1 MLTPWWLYEQLK
13 LTRRFNAAIAANRC
27 IVLPIWPP
35 LRDTAEFLVARTYFQ
50 GGSRMSKSQAVGH
63 WLRLALCLVIA
74 TLIAVPA
81 ATGSVTFSTFVSS
94 SSISALLGNTST
106 IGYTYAGNK
115 FVGSV
120 YFGPNNNQLYSTDLT
135 GGSLALFGSPIPG
148 FSGEIALGSSLGL
161 GGFPSRDVY
170 AGSQAGTSIYH
181 LPNSSNSGTAPNLF
195 VSLPGGAI
203 RGITFDQVGTFGG
216 NMLVS
221 TSSGQIFSV
230 ASNGSFTQLANLGQD
245 SEGMAIGTSS
255 FGPFAG
261 YLLVGSEGSGQIN
274 AINPTTHAVTLV
286 TTVASA
292 EVLSSVPLNLGS
304 GGPLEGFYAANY
316 PVDIINAGA
325 SQFAGLQGDL
335 VVTGETTGQMTDVH
349 WNGSTF
355 VSTNI
360 GAFPNQPEDGEFVT
374 QAIINPTPEPGT
386 ILMVGTGLVG
396 LAGALR
402 RKRTR

>member
-1 MLTPWWLYEQLK
+1 
-13 LTRRFNAAIAANRC
+13 
-27 IVLPIWPP
+27 
-35 LRDTAEFLVARTYFQ
+35 
-50 GGSRMSKSQAVGH
+50 MSKSLSVAL
-63 WLRLALCLVIA
+63 WLRSALCLVIA

-94 SSISALLGNTST
+94 SSLSSLLGNTST
-106 IGYTYAGNK
+106 IGFTYAGNK

-120 YFGPNNNQLYSTDLT
+120 YFGSNNNQLYSTDLT

-161 GGFPSRDVY
+161 GGFPSRDIY
-170 AGSQAGTSIYH
+170 AGSEVGTSIYQF
-181 LPNSSNSGTAPNLF
+181 SNNGSTQGLF
-195 VSLPGGAI
+195 VTLPGGNI
-203 RGITFDQVGTFGG
+203 RGITFDDVGTFGG

-221 TSSGQIFSV
+221 TSSGRIYSV
-230 ASNGSFTQLANLGQD
+230 ASNGSFTQIANLAQD
-245 SEGMAIGTSS
+245 SEGLAIGTSK
-255 FGPFAG
+255 FGSFAG

-286 TTVASA
+286 TTVPSA

-335 VVTGETTGQMTDVH
+335 VVTGETTGLMTDIH

-360 GAFPNQPEDGEFVT
+360 GAFPNQPEDGIFVT
-374 QAIINPTPEPGT
+374 QAIIHPTPEPGT
-386 ILMVGTGLVG
+386 ILMVGTGVVG

-402 RKRTR
+402 RKLTR

>member
-1 MLTPWWLYEQLK
+1 
-13 LTRRFNAAIAANRC
+13 
-27 IVLPIWPP
+27 
-35 LRDTAEFLVARTYFQ
+35 
-50 GGSRMSKSQAVGH
+50 MSKSLPGAP
-63 WLRLALCLVIA
+63 WLRSAFCLVIA
-74 TLIAVPA
+74 TFIALPA
-81 ATGSVTFSTFVSS
+81 ATGSVTFSTFVSQS
-94 SSISALLGNTST
+94 SLSSVVGNTAT

-120 YFGPNNNQLYSTDLT
+120 YFGTNNNQLYSTDLT
-135 GGSLALFGSPIPG
+135 GGSVALFGSPIPG

-161 GGFPSRDVY
+161 GGFPSRDIY
-170 AGSQAGTSIYH
+170 AGSQAGSSIYH
-181 LPNSSNSGTAPNLF
+181 VSNNGSTQNLF
-195 VSLPGGAI
+195 VTLPGGNI
-203 RGITFDQVGTFGG
+203 RGITFDSVGTFGG

-221 TSSGQIFSV
+221 TTTGQIYSV
-230 ASNGSFTQLANLGQD
+230 ASSGSFTQIANLGQD
-245 SEGMAIGTSS
+245 SEGMAIATSK

-274 AINPTTHAVTLV
+274 AINPITHAVTLV
-286 TTVASA
+286 TTVPSA

-325 SQFAGLQGDL
+325 SQFNGLQGDL
-335 VVTGETTGQMTDVH
+335 VVTGETTGQMTDLH

-360 GAFPNQPEDGEFVT
+360 GSFPNQPEDGEFVT
-374 QAIINPTPEPGT
+374 QAIIHPTPEPGT

-396 LAGALR
+396 LAGAMR

>member
-1 MLTPWWLYEQLK
+1 
-13 LTRRFNAAIAANRC
+13 
-27 IVLPIWPP
+27 
-35 LRDTAEFLVARTYFQ
+35 
-50 GGSRMSKSQAVGH
+50 MSKSLAVAL
-63 WLRLALCLVIA
+63 WRRSALCLVIA

-81 ATGSVTFSTFVSS
+81 AMGSVTFTTFVSQS
-94 SSISALLGNTST
+94 SLSSLLGNTST

-170 AGSQAGTSIYH
+170 AGSQAGTSIYQF
-181 LPNSSNSGTAPNLF
+181 SNNGSAQSLF
-195 VSLPGGAI
+195 VTLPGGAI
-203 RGITFDQVGTFGG
+203 RGITFDNVGTFGFD
-216 NMLVS
+216 MLVA
-221 TSSGQIFSV
+221 TSSGQIYSV

-245 SEGMAIGTSS
+245 SEGMAIGTSK
-255 FGPFAG
+255 FGTFAG

-286 TTVASA
+286 TTVPSA

-316 PVDIINAGA
+316 PVDVIKAGA
-325 SQFAGLQGDL
+325 NQFSGLQGDL
-335 VVTGETTGQMTDVH
+335 IVTGETTGQMTDLH

-386 ILMVGTGLVG
+386 IVMFGTGLVG
-396 LAGALR
+396 VAGLLR
-402 RKRTR
+402 RKLKQ

>member
-1 MLTPWWLYEQLK
+1 
-13 LTRRFNAAIAANRC
+13 
-27 IVLPIWPP
+27 
-35 LRDTAEFLVARTYFQ
+35 
-50 GGSRMSKSQAVGH
+50 MSKSLSVAL
-63 WLRLALCLVIA
+63 WLRSALCLVIA

-94 SSISALLGNTST
+94 SSLSSLLGNTST
-106 IGYTYAGNK
+106 IGFTYAGNK

-120 YFGPNNNQLYSTDLT
+120 YFGSNNNQLYSTDLT

-161 GGFPSRDVY
+161 GGFPSRDIY
-170 AGSQAGTSIYH
+170 AGSEVGTSIYQF
-181 LPNSSNSGTAPNLF
+181 SNNGSTQGLF
-195 VSLPGGAI
+195 VTLPGGNI
-203 RGITFDQVGTFGG
+203 RGITFDDVGTFGG

-221 TSSGQIFSV
+221 TSSGRIYSV
-230 ASNGSFTQLANLGQD
+230 ASNGSFTQIANLAQD
-245 SEGMAIGTSS
+245 SEGLAIGTSK
-255 FGPFAG
+255 FGSFAG

-286 TTVASA
+286 TTVPSA

-335 VVTGETTGQMTDVH
+335 VVTGETTGLMTDIH

-360 GAFPNQPEDGEFVT
+360 GAFPNQPEDGIFVT
-374 QAIINPTPEPGT
+374 QAIIHPTPEPGT
-386 ILMVGTGLVG
+386 ILMVGTGVVG